1 MSVSRRA
8 VLAGGVLAGT
18 AAAAGGAVV
27 WSQQQSPQ
35 EGPSTEATVDFYGEH
50 QAGIA
55 TPGQARVEVISL
67 DLSTANPAKVVA
79 LFTTWT
85 ALAAGGFAQTPDADL
100 FANPARLTATWGI
113 GPHFLPKLGLKRMQP
128 DGLADLPAFSKD
140 QLQKRWTGG
149 DLFLQV
155 GADDAVIAA
164 TAARHLVAAADGVAD
179 VRWWQRGFSSPTRR
193 NLMGQVDGTANLAVD
208 DARFAETVWS
218 GDTQPDWLRG
228 GSYVV
233 VRRIRMLL
241 DEWNALPVEQQ
252 EAVIGRFKDS
262 GAPLN
267 GTVET
272 DPLDLSAQTDQL
284 ELVIPSDAHARLA
297 NPENT
302 RGARI
307 QRRGFSY
314 DDGSDG
320 AGLLFMAWQADP
332 RTGFIP
338 VQARLDVG
346 DALNRF
352 TVAEGSAIFACF
364 PGTSEGGYVGQTL
377 FEA

>member
-1 MSVSRRA
+1 MSVSRRT

-18 AAAAGGAVV
+18 AAAVGTGVV
-27 WSQQQSPQ
+27 WSQRQDSSEPAAQ
-35 EGPSTEATVDFYGEH
+35 TVEFYGEH

-67 DLSTANPAKVVA
+67 DLSTTKPGKVVE
-79 LFTTWT
+79 LFKTWT
-85 ALAAGGFAQTPDADL
+85 ALAAAGFAQTPDADL
-100 FANPARLTATWGI
+100 FATPAMLTTTWGI
-113 GPHFLPKLGLKRMQP
+113 GPDFLPKLGLARMQP
-128 DGLADLPAFSKD
+128 DGLADIPAFSKD

-155 GADDAVIAA
+155 GANDAVIAA
-164 TAARHLVAAADGVAD
+164 TAARHLVAAAAGVAD

-208 DARFAETVWS
+208 DERFAATVWS

-241 DEWNALPVEQQ
+241 DEWNALPVDEQ

-262 GAPLN
+262 GAPLT
-267 GTVET
+267 GTQET
-272 DPLDLSAQTDQL
+272 DPVDLSAQTDQL
-284 ELVIPSDAHARLA
+284 ELVIPADAHARLA

-314 DDGSDG
+314 DDGADG

-332 RTGFIP
+332 RTGFLP

-352 TVAEGSAIFACF
+352 TVTEGSAIFACF
-364 PGTSEGGYVGQTL
+364 PGASEGGYVGQTL
-377 FEA
+377 FGA

>member
-1 MSVSRRA
+1 MTVSRRS
-8 VLAGGVLAGT
+8 VLAGSVLAGT
-18 AAAAGGAVV
+18 AAAVGTGVV
-27 WSQQQSPQ
+27 WSQRQEDSDSP
-35 EGPSTEATVDFYGEH
+35 EPVAFYGAH

-55 TPGQARVEVISL
+55 TPAQARVEVISL
-67 DLSTANPAKVVA
+67 DLTTRSAARVVE

-85 ALAAGGFAQTPDADL
+85 GLAAGGFVQTPDADL
-100 FANPARLTATWGI
+100 FAVPARLTATWGI
-113 GPHFLPKLGLKRMQP
+113 GPGFLPALGLQRLQP
-128 DGLADLPAFSKD
+128 AGLAELPAFSKD
-140 QLQKRWTGG
+140 RLQKRWTGG

-155 GADDAVIAA
+155 GADDAVVAA
-164 TAARHLVAAADGVAD
+164 TAARHLVAAAAGVAA

-193 NLMGQVDGTANLAVD
+193 NLMGQIDGTANLAVD

-228 GSYVV
+228 GSYVA

-241 DEWNALPVEQQ
+241 EQWNAQTVEQQ
-252 EAVIGRFKDS
+252 EAVVGRFKDS
-262 GAPLN
+262 GAPLT
-267 GTVET
+267 GTAET
-272 DPLDLSAQTDQL
+272 DAVDLSAQNAQL
-284 ELVIPSDAHARLA
+284 ELVIPADAHARLA
-297 NPENT
+297 NPDNT

-307 QRRGFSY
+307 QRRSFSY
-314 DDGSDG
+314 DDGADG
-320 AGLLFMAWQADP
+320 AGLIFMAWQADP

-352 TVAEGSAIFACF
+352 TVAQGSALFACF
-364 PGTSEGGYVGQTL
+364 PGCAEGGYVGQTL